1 MSTFTEQNI
10 FIPETCFV
18 YTISKQ
24 KFTVSSSLIHFFLST
39 TDSGL
44 AFSKEVYP
52 ICLPYETNEI
62 ADKWQGKTVEVI
74 GFATTDF
81 VGSKADSMKVA
92 EMEVFSQAICNNKLN
107 TVLEQNKKCKST
119 K

>member
-1 MSTFTEQNI
+1 M
-10 FIPETCFV
+10 
-18 YTISKQ
+18 
-24 KFTVSSSLIHFFLST
+24 SSSLIHFFLST

-62 ADKWQGKTVEVI
+62 ADKWQGKTIEVI

-119 K
+119 KSAKFSFHHSLLQKLTEFF

>member
-1 MSTFTEQNI
+1 MTTVANFLIKRRVTTNLAKEIFPGHLDLAWSFYPSYHITSSTIYVPNFRYQ
-10 FIPETCFV
+10 
-18 YTISKQ
+18 
-24 KFTVSSSLIHFFLST
+24 
-39 TDSGL
+39 D
-44 AFSKEVYP
+44 
-52 ICLPYETNEI
+52 ETNEI

-107 TVLEQNKKCKST
+107 TVLEQNKKCKSNR
-119 K
+119 